1 MTCAKELKL
10 GSILFSTKNEAS
22 LNIVKHLQ
30 DDWKWKKHNEK
41 LYTFSA
47 CGKQN
52 CCTGASAIGYDKS
65 IIEIEPDFE
74 SNYFM
79 YASTHK
85 SEKELP
91 ALTAHFAGNWA
102 SADYGGTPR
111 TLNVA
116 YACKL
121 KQILKFLYEQNHEL
135 GLNWQVC
142 AEVDHHGPTPKN
154 GNLPIIFVEIGSSQK
169 EWNNQTAGKIVAQA
183 MFKTLLRVEPQ
194 YPTYIAFG
202 GGHYT
207 PKFSDYILGKKLID
221 SKEIAISHMCSK
233 YRIDEID
240 EQIIIQAIK
249 KTIEPVCGAII
260 DKNGLKKEQQENIE
274 RIIQQQK
281 LETIYV

>member
-10 GSILFSTKNEAS
+10 GSILFSTQNDAS
-22 LNIVKHLQ
+22 LNIVKHLL

-47 CGKQN
+47 CGKQD
-52 CCTGASAIGYDKS
+52 CCTGANAVGYEKD

-102 SADYGGTPR
+102 NADYGGTPK

-121 KQILKFLYEQNHEL
+121 KQILKFLYVQN
-135 GLNWQVC
+135 G
-142 AEVDHHGPTPKN
+142 K
-154 GNLPIIFVEIGSSQK
+154 LPIIFVEIGSSQK

-183 MFKTLLRVEPQ
+183 MFKSLLRVEPQ

-233 YRIDEID
+233 YRVNDID
-240 EQIIIQAIK
+240 EQIVLEAIE

-260 DKNGLKKEQQENIE
+260 DYKGLTSAQRDKIEHILTKNNIE
-274 RIIQQQK
+274 
-281 LETIYV
+281 VVHV